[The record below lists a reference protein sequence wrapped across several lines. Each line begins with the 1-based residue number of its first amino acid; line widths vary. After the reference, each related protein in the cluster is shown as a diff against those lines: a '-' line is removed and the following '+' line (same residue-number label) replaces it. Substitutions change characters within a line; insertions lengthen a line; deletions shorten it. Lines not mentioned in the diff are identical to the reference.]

1 MKVIKIIRQEYE
13 VENASAKPFMKFGAF
28 RATREKLGLSVIMRC
43 FNCGHK
49 FKDKDDTYLILFK
62 NAPNQLFCKNC
73 NDNALEDLR
82 KEVRNES
89 D

>member
-1 MKVIKIIRQEYE
+1 MKVVKIIRQEYE

-28 RATREKLGLSVIMRC
+28 RATREKLGLSAIMRC
-43 FNCGHK
+43 FNCGYK
-49 FKDKDDTYLILFK
+49 FKDEDDTYIILFK

-82 KEVRNES
+82 KEETK
-89 D
+89 